1 MIYILSFFITL
12 AIAIA
17 FVWVVMR
24 LKAWVDGQ

>member
-12 AIAIA
+12 VMAIA
-17 FVWVVMR
+17 FVWLVIR